1 MSDQPPLHKP
11 DSANPGKNPGHV
23 KASTALNAEPVKVR
37 SNHEPAASTPRNID
51 LEQAFD
57 ASSTTSI
64 SKSTRGGGSPRDM
77 TSTPMPKIAPAG
89 PPQPLITPIGWAW
102 IAVCLAFFSWMHIDF
117 LRQTYRFSKDPDW
130 SHVLIIPAIS
140 IYYIYL
146 NKTRLQAAPKRLYW
160 WALPLIFVGLY
171 SYVFWIFPGR
181 NDMFRG
187 YSMVLTIF
195 ATALFLFGP
204 AAMRVLWFP
213 IAYLVLAVKVSDAIW
228 SRIAE
233 RLQDIAAAGATVM
246 LQIFAEF
253 MDFTV
258 NNAGNTITLG
268 FMKNGVWVEEGM
280 NVAEACAGLRM
291 LMAFI
296 ALGVAL
302 AFLFDRTWWQRAVMI
317 SLAIPIA
324 VVVNIGRVTAL
335 GLIYTV
341 DKEYAQGDFHL
352 FVGMLMLIP
361 AAGLFLLLG
370 WVLDKI
376 IIRDSDAE
384 AEAHT
389 KLVEQAAAQT
399 AQANKLPRKI
409 SAGLI
414 AKGLVLGAALA
425 LVTGLVYAM
434 LFNGFSAR
442 PVPGLE
448 WLPPALSLVGVVL
461 GIFVLLGLGVFARRS
476 SPGTSGLAACC
487 FAAAMICGL
496 FGVAATGKQSILSWQ
511 QIVLHKEAVEL
522 RHNLT
527 DLPLEKG
534 PYTFVDDQILPP
546 EIIDELGTEDYLSR
560 LYRNNNFA
568 EGQPGSLIRLHVA
581 YYTGINDTVPHVPD
595 RCFVAGGVKHKGLHS
610 QIVSL
615 DPEVVTARN
624 GMSGYTATALIPPPG
639 EPDYAPGTV
648 VTLPERDIDAVRF
661 TYGNPSN
668 VNEDQH
674 VIYFFAANG
683 KYLASPNAVRAQGF
697 DIRDAHS
704 YYCKIEIQILGENDP
719 ALVAQHTT
727 DLLNTF
733 LPDIMACLPDWDDVK
748 AGAWPVQPD
757 QSPAQ
762 AKLTTQKFNMT
773 SP

>member
-1 MSDQPPLHKP
+1 
-11 DSANPGKNPGHV
+11 
-23 KASTALNAEPVKVR
+23 
-37 SNHEPAASTPRNID
+37 
-51 LEQAFD
+51 
-57 ASSTTSI
+57 
-64 SKSTRGGGSPRDM
+64 M
-77 TSTPMPKIAPAG
+77 TSTPMTKLAPAG
-89 PPQPLITPIGWAW
+89 QPQPLITPIGWAW
-102 IAVCLAFFSWMHIDF
+102 IAVCLAFFGWMHWNF
-117 LRQTYRFSKDPDW
+117 LFQTYLWSKDPDW
-130 SHVLIIPAIS
+130 SHVLIIPGIS

-146 NKTRLQAAPKRLYW
+146 NKTRLQAAPKQLCW
-160 WALPLIFVGLY
+160 WALPLIFIGLY

-246 LQIFAEF
+246 LQLFSEF

-258 NNAGNTITLG
+258 DNAGNTITMG
-268 FMKNGVWVEEGM
+268 FWRDGLWVEEGM

-296 ALGVAL
+296 ALGVAM
-302 AFLFDRTWWQRAVMI
+302 AFLFDRAWWQRLIMIGLAV
-317 SLAIPIA
+317 PIA
-324 VVVNIGRVTAL
+324 VLVNIGRVTAL

-361 AAGLFLLLG
+361 AAGLFLLVG
-370 WVLDKI
+370 WVLEKV
-376 IIRDSDAE
+376 IIRDPE
-384 AEAHT
+384 AESKAHE
-389 KLVEQAAAQT
+389 KLVEQAAAQ
-399 AQANKLPRKI
+399 AALSKEEPKKV
-409 SAGLI
+409 APGLV

-425 LVTGLVYAM
+425 LVTGIVYAM

-448 WLPPALSLVGVVL
+448 WMPKALSLIGVAVGLVILV
-461 GIFVLLGLGVFARRS
+461 GLALFARKS
-476 SPGTSGLAACC
+476 APGRRGLATWC

-511 QIVLHKEAVEL
+511 KIVLHKEAVEL
-522 RHNLT
+522 RHNLN
-527 DLPLEKG
+527 DLPLDKG
-534 PYTFVDDQILPP
+534 PYSFIEDQILPP
-546 EIIDELGTEDYLSR
+546 EIIDELGTEHYLSR
-560 LYRNNNFA
+560 WYRNTSID
-568 EGQPGSLIRLHVA
+568 EGQPGSLVRLHIA

-595 RCFVAGGVKHKGLHS
+595 RCFIAAGVKHKGLS
-610 QIVSL
+610 DQTIAI
-615 DPEVVTARN
+615 DPEVATPRD
-624 GMSGYTATALIPPPG
+624 GLPGYQATALLPLPG
-639 EPDYAPGTV
+639 EPEYAPGTV
-648 VTLPERDIDAVRF
+648 VTLPEREINTVRF
-661 TYGNPSN
+661 TYGPPDN
-668 VNEDQH
+668 VKEDQH

-704 YYCKIEIQILGENDP
+704 YYCKIEIQVLGENDP
-719 ALVAQHTT
+719 DAVTRHTT
-727 DLLNTF
+727 DLLNVF

-748 AGAWPVQPD
+748 AGRWPIQPGEP
-757 QSPAQ
+757 SAP
-762 AKLTTQKFNMT
+762 
-773 SP
+773 